1 MKTTITLL
9 IALAGLSI
17 ASAQSPGSGVFQRFD
32 KDADGKVTSAE
43 LPNAQTF
50 ERFDVNKDGAITLE
64 EYTQVAGGMKPTTA
78 PTTPT
83 KPGEIPPGTKPATTV
98 PADAVF
104 SGYDKT
110 AMAK

>member
-1 MKTTITLL
+1 MTLTLL

-17 ASAQSPGSGVFQRFD
+17 ASAQSPGGGVFQKFD
-32 KDADGKVTSAE
+32 KNTDGKVTSEE
-43 LPNAQTF
+43 LPNAQAF
-50 ERFDVNKDGAITLE
+50 ERFDVNKDGSITLE

-83 KPGEIPPGTKPATTV
+83 KLGETPPGTKPATTV

-104 SGYDKT
+104 SGYD
-110 AMAK
+110 